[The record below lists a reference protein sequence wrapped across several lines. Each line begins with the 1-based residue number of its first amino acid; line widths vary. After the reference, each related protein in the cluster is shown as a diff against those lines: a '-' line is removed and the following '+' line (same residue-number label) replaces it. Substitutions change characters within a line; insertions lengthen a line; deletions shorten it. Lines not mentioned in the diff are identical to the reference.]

1 MRSWKLCHACKEA
14 YNLDGLDY
22 GLVKHAFHVY
32 SGWIT
37 VVDYALQIRTRLLA
51 PGGEAL
57 GGVVG
62 CCLHMIRNEGF
73 LSLYKGLTPALMS
86 MGPSC
91 AVFYAIYDILKT
103 SHLSH
108 INKNGSCSE
117 MDEEREL
124 SVVRTLLY
132 GAIAGACA
140 ETATYPLEVIRRQLQ
155 LHQAKRVGLVT
166 VFVKLVQREGV
177 GSLFAGL
184 APSTLQVCS
193 ISTLPSFLFFIDA
206 STVIS
211 ASCITSLQGLIQHNS
226 LYHNIRYNWAK
237 LKNSWI
243 QVSCSSHRVIQCTDW
258 SWWIAGLTMHP
269 CQIVLQFVIQWVV
282 FFYHSSIIAIIIIS
296 CLYYY

>member
-1 MRSWKLCHACKEA
+1 M
-14 YNLDGLDY
+14 
-22 GLVKHAFHVY
+22 F
-32 SGWIT
+32 T
-37 VVDYALQIRTRLLA
+37 VVELQWLIMRCRFGRGYWLL
-51 PGGEAL
+51 
-57 GGVVG
+57 GVKLWEV
-62 CCLHMIRNEGF
+62 LWAAAYTWFAMKA
-73 LSLYKGLTPALMS
+73 LSLYKGLTPALIS

-91 AVFYAIYDILKT
+91 AVFYAIYDILNT

-108 INKNGSCSE
+108 INKNGSCSK

-184 APSTLQVCS
+184 APCTLQVCS

-206 STVIS
+206 STVS
-211 ASCITSLQGLIQHNS
+211 SLSCITTRNDTTQLIASQH
-226 LYHNIRYNWAK
+226 
-237 LKNSWI
+237 
-243 QVSCSSHRVIQCTDW
+243 
-258 SWWIAGLTMHP
+258 
-269 CQIVLQFVIQWVV
+269 
-282 FFYHSSIIAIIIIS
+282 
-296 CLYYY
+296 